1 VKKAVKNFMLCM
13 IGISIFAFNIVGG
26 LSIIQMKAASSGTTY
41 YVAANGKDDNDGLS
55 PDEPL
60 SYLMASGTTLHGG
73 DSILFQRGDTF
84 YGPFKPNTTGTST
97 SNRVTVGAYG
107 SGDMPT
113 LSVAKIVDKSWTQAS
128 AGFYKYNIS
137 GSGTYG
143 GMQNGKTNVGFMED
157 SAGKKW
163 GVRRLDASTCT
174 GQYDFYCDNTYIYTK
189 AAIDPHQALGRLTL
203 GIDGV
208 IVAVSSHMVVHEI
221 RLRYCGGHGLNQASG
236 NSTDVHITDC
246 VIEDIGGGQL
256 GTSGFTKYGNG
267 IEFYGGAYDIDVERN
282 IIRNTYDVGFTLQ
295 GGGDGIWSNITV
307 KNNIFAYDT
316 QACEVWT
323 SGTNSNQGITGFN
336 FTENICIN
344 QGEGWGTIARP
355 DKFGGQG
362 QVIMT
367 NILFYGY
374 DSPILDMTVSGNIF
388 YNRNEANRVYSI
400 ASFGGVFLAKAK
412 VNNNKIYLPNQ
423 TSICC
428 STDKTTGRYGGIALT
443 FGQWQTAYGQDNNST
458 FTAISDTQSKYSS
471 MENLAL
477 TSQAFSTILSAVNAA
492 GIPISITVSAPTNT
506 TASTTS
512 ATSTASTTSTT
523 STTASSTKSSSSK
536 ASTTVSNQGQSNTS
550 VIGDTSSNE
559 SVASVLENES
569 GETSSTSTSSKTSSI
584 TKGTTGMP
592 TGAIVGIMFGA
603 LLLLAG
609 GGIALYFLVIKKR
622 ML

>member
-1 VKKAVKNFMLCM
+1 MKKIIKIITICML
-13 IGISIFAFNIVGG
+13 GISMLAFNLVGG
-26 LSIIQMKAASSGTTY
+26 LSIIQTKATSGGTTY

-55 PDEPL
+55 PNTPL
-60 SYLMASGTTLHGG
+60 SYLVASATMLYGG
-73 DSILFQRGDTF
+73 DSMLFHRGDTF
-84 YGPFKPNTTGTST
+84 YGPFKPFTSGTST
-97 SNRVTVGAYG
+97 GNRVTVGAYG

-113 LSVAKIVDKSWTQAS
+113 LSIDKIIDKSWTQAS

-137 GSGTYG
+137 DSGTFG

-163 GVRRLDASTCT
+163 GVHRLDASTCT

-189 AAIDPHQALGRLTL
+189 ATMDPHQALGRLIL

-208 IVAVSSHMVVHEI
+208 IVSVSSHMVVHEI
-221 RLRYCGGHGLNQASG
+221 RLRYCGGHGLNQNG
-236 NSTDVHITDC
+236 GTTDVHITDC

-267 IEFYGGAYDIDVERN
+267 IEFYGGATDIDVERN

-295 GGGDGIWSNITV
+295 GGGGGIWSNVTV

-323 SGTNSNQGITGFN
+323 SGTNSDQGITGFN
-336 FTENICIN
+336 FTGNICIN

-355 DKFGGQG
+355 DKFGGGG
-362 QVIMT
+362 QTIMT

-374 DSPILDMTVSGNIF
+374 DSPILDMTISGNIF
-388 YNRNEANRVYSI
+388 YNRNEVNRVYSI
-400 ASFGGVFLAKAK
+400 ASVGGVFLAKAK

-428 STDKTTGRYGGIALT
+428 STDKTTGRYGSIALT
-443 FGQWQTAYGQDNNST
+443 FAQWQTTYGQDKNST
-458 FTAISDTQSKYSS
+458 FTAIGGTQSKYSS

-492 GIPISITVSAPTNT
+492 GISINITVPAPTNT
-506 TASTTS
+506 SS
-512 ATSTASTTSTT
+512 STAISTSSASSAKVTS
-523 STTASSTKSSSSK
+523 SAKASSTRTSSTS
-536 ASTTVSNQGQSNTS
+536 ASVQSNTS
-550 VIGDTSSNE
+550 VTNNSSNE
-559 SVASVLENES
+559 SISSDLVSELGV
-569 GETSSTSTSSKTSSI
+569 TSSTIPSSKGPSTAHN
-584 TKGTTGMP
+584 TPGLP
-592 TGAIVGIMFGA
+592 TGAIVGIVIGA
-603 LLLLAG
+603 LILLAG